1 MVSGKP
7 ASSAAVS
14 VSLWAA
20 ASNDAGTV
28 TVISWL
34 SNSKSAPALAN
45 RLFHAP
51 LRWPRISAE
60 ARTGEILLLRAMS
73 SDAKGRNGAERSD
86 VWWQPG
92 LRGMDDPARRFSG
105 LFSREPADNP
115 FFVAGLPA
123 VNLGGDCFVRQIE
136 KGRERWGFRYPG

>member
-7 ASSAAVS
+7 ASTAAVS

-34 SNSKSAPALAN
+34 SKSKSAPAAAN

-51 LRWPRISAE
+51 LRWSRMSAE
-60 ARTGEILLLRAMS
+60 ARTGEIWLSRAMS
-73 SDAKGRNGAERSD
+73 SDPKGRNGAERSD
-86 VWWQPG
+86 
-92 LRGMDDPARRFSG
+92 M
-105 LFSREPADNP
+105 
-115 FFVAGLPA
+115 
-123 VNLGGDCFVRQIE
+123 
-136 KGRERWGFRYPG
+136 

>member
-1 MVSGKP
+1 VAGGSSSSRIVSGKP
-7 ASSAAVS
+7 ASTVAVN

-86 VWWQPG
+86 VWWQSQDFAEWTTRPG
-92 LRGMDDPARRFSG
+92 DSPAFFRA
-105 LFSREPADNP
+105 SRPTIHSS
-115 FFVAGLPA
+115 LPA
-123 VNLGGDCFVRQIE
+123 SR
-136 KGRERWGFRYPG
+136 P